1 MKKIII
7 IGAGEGGIRLTDEI
21 LRTKNYEILGFLDD
35 QLKFQG
41 KKIQG
46 YKILGKI
53 SDLSK
58 KAVGLK
64 PDEIFIAIPSL
75 RGEKLVK
82 IIESIQE
89 LGIKAQILPGI
100 FESIEYQNSDL
111 VPAGELRS
119 IEIGD
124 LLERQKISIDINK
137 ISDYLT
143 DKVVLVTGAG
153 GSIGSEIAR
162 RISEFGPKKMILFD
176 NYENYLY
183 ELQNDLNNPNYRYV
197 VSDIKDKEQLR
208 RVFKKYEPEI
218 VFHAAAHKHVPLMEK
233 EPNEAV
239 KNNILGSNN
248 LIEVAIEHEVE
259 RFVFISTDK
268 AICPSSIMGATKRF
282 TENQI
287 LSLNHIKTTFAI
299 VRFGNV
305 LGSHGSVIP
314 LWQRQLSSGRPI
326 TVTSDKMTR
335 FFMTIPEAVQLV
347 VQAGAMAK
355 KNSVFVL
362 KMGKQYRI
370 IDLAQKFLALSG
382 ITDVKSKI
390 VITGVRPGE
399 KLNEI
404 LSENEE
410 KIVQSPHPMI
420 MEIKNEKFSHQKL
433 EKIIKTFEKGINHM
447 SREEIDQELKKA
459 IPTYS
464 PKKNVEKPVI
474 RAETL
479 HFSPPFLG
487 KEEERAVVEVIKSG
501 WLTTGPKTLELER
514 QFAEYHKIEFALA
527 VNSATAGLH
536 LALLCLGVGPGDEV
550 IVPSYTFAACANTIC
565 WTGAKPVFV
574 DISKKGYLIDPVD
587 IEKKI
592 TKKSKAIMVVHY
604 GGQMAEIDTILKI
617 AKDHNLKVI
626 EDCAHSPGAKFDG
639 KLAGTFGDLG
649 VFSFYATKN
658 MTSAEGGMVI
668 TDNPE
673 YAEKIKI
680 LRLHGMSADA
690 FNRYTKAGN
699 WAYEIVSPGYKYNLT
714 DLASSIGLV
723 QFNKLDLMN
732 QKRREIAQQYFNLL
746 ADNDEITLPSV
757 LSNRDHVWHL
767 FPILVD
773 PKKRDKIITELKNF
787 NILSSV
793 HFIPLHLM
801 PLYREKFKYKKGD
814 LPVSEWVF
822 ERKIS
827 LPMHPGLKDEE
838 IKYICQVVNYLT
850 QLVNAK
856 KHGLLFKRSSL
867 NTQP

>member
-7 IGAGEGGIRLTDEI
+7 IGAGEGGIRLADEI

-35 QLKFQG
+35 QLKLQG
-41 KKIQG
+41 KKIRG
-46 YKILGKI
+46 HKIFGKI

-58 KAVGLK
+58 KALESK

-89 LGIKAQILPGI
+89 LGIKAQIMPGI

-124 LLERQKISIDINK
+124 LLERQNISIDISK

-183 ELQNDLNNPNYRYV
+183 ELQSDLDNPNYRYV

-233 EPNEAV
+233 EPSEAV

-248 LIEVAIEHEVE
+248 LIEVAIEREVE

-287 LSLNHIKTTFAI
+287 LSLPDTKTTFAI

-314 LWQRQLSSGRPI
+314 LWQRQLSSGRQI

-382 ITDVKSKI
+382 ITDIKSKI
-390 VITGVRPGE
+390 VITGVRSGE
-399 KLNEI
+399 KISET

-410 KIVQSPHPMI
+410 KIMKSSHPMI
-420 MEIKNEKFSHQKL
+420 MEINKGKFSELSAQKL
-433 EKIIKTFEKGINHM
+433 KQIIKGFEEKIDFM
-447 SREEIDQELKKA
+447 SRKEIDQELTKA
-459 IPTYS
+459 IPTYQ
-464 PKKNVEKPVI
+464 PKHNIEKPKVFSYI
-474 RAETL
+474 L

-487 KEEERAVVEVIKSG
+487 KEEKDAVLEVMDSG
-501 WLTTGPKTLELER
+501 WLTTGSKTLEFER
-514 QFAEYHKIEFALA
+514 QFAEYHQTKFALA

-536 LALLCLGVGPGDEV
+536 LALLCLGVGEGDEV

-565 WTGAKPVFV
+565 WTGAKPVFA
-574 DISKKGYLIDPVD
+574 DISKRGYLVDPVD

-592 TKKSKAIMVVHY
+592 TKKTKAIVVVHY
-604 GGQMAEIDTILKI
+604 GGQMAEIDMILKI
-617 AKDHNLKVI
+617 AKKHNLKVI

-668 TDNPE
+668 TDNFE

-690 FNRYTKAGN
+690 FNRYAKAGSWN
-699 WAYEIVSPGYKYNLT
+699 YEIVTPGYKYNLT

-723 QFNKLDLMN
+723 QFNKLDMMN

-746 ADNDEITLPSV
+746 ADNDKITLPGV
-757 LSNRDHVWHL
+757 LSNRDHVWHF

-787 NILSSV
+787 NILPSV

-801 PLYREKFKYKKGD
+801 PFYQKKFGCKKGD
-814 LPVSEWVF
+814 LPISEWVF
-822 ERKIS
+822 EREIS
-827 LPMHPGLKDEE
+827 LPMHPGLKDKE
-838 IKYICQVVNYLT
+838 IEYISQVVKYL
-850 QLVNAK
+850 V
-856 KHGLLFKRSSL
+856 
-867 NTQP
+867 